1 MKSLFNSKKGD
12 IFLPS
17 LVIITLVVF
26 ISLAFIIKQNND
38 KRAEEI
44 PIGAQALALARLNS
58 EIQNAEFYLELSS
71 IYSSNSA
78 IKSIAENAGY
88 PSENKCKK
96 TDKTLTEPKYII
108 FSSDCGDFNPE
119 ASYKTEFQKNL
130 KSYLTNY
137 ASYYDLISINGPLFT
152 EKIMNFIKSKYP
164 SESSLKTIYSN
175 KINSLEIKEH
185 KFNENSQLITFK
197 PIKYPIEF
205 SSEDSYYEHEMK
217 IKLDKPPLTNYQKL
231 YNSLI
236 ICKSKKENPIPDC
249 ILAIKAEFPNA
260 ILAETG
266 NALKIN
272 TNTTYPNMP
281 IKLLFDI
288 SKELPPN
295 KITSFEKE

>member
-44 PIGAQALALARLNS
+44 PIGAQALALARLNT

-71 IYSSNSA
+71 IYSSNSTL
-78 IKSIAENAGY
+78 KSIAENAGY
-88 PSENKCKK
+88 TVENKCQK
-96 TDKTLTEPKYII
+96 TDKTLTENPYII

-119 ASYKTEFQKNL
+119 ESYKAEFQKNL
-130 KSYLTNY
+130 KSYLINY
-137 ASYYDLISINGPLFT
+137 WSYYDLNSINGPVFT
-152 EKIMNFIKSKYP
+152 EKLINFITSTYP
-164 SESSLKTIYSN
+164 SDSSLKIVYSN

-185 KFNENSQLITFK
+185 KFNENQQLITFK
-197 PIKYPIEF
+197 TIKYPIEL

-217 IKLDKPPLTNYQKL
+217 LKLDKPLLNSYQKL
-231 YNSLI
+231 YNSLV

-249 ILAIKAEFPNA
+249 ILAIKTEFPNA
-260 ILAETG
+260 IVAEIG
-266 NALKIN
+266 NTLKIN
-272 TNTTYPNMP
+272 TNTTYPDMP
-281 IKLLFDI
+281 IKLIFDI